1 VLTLP
6 HGIRIYLARGP
17 TDMRKAIDGLAA
29 LTKSSLDCDP
39 CSGHLFVF
47 CNRRRNRLKILYWEE
62 SGFWMLLKRLER
74 GTFSWPAADSKQ
86 RVLVMTHSELA
97 ALLGG
102 LDFRAA
108 RRRRRFSPRNRE
120 IVKPRRTAVP

>member
-1 VLTLP
+1 MLTLP
-6 HGIRIYLARGP
+6 HGVGIYLARGP

-29 LTKSSLDCDP
+29 LTKSALGRDP
-39 CSGHLFVF
+39 FSGHLFVF

-62 SGFWMLLKRLER
+62 SGFWPLLKRLER
-74 GTFSWPAADSKQ
+74 GTFSWPAADSTH
-86 RVLVMTHSELA
+86 RELVMTHSELA

-108 RRRRRFSPRNRE
+108 RQRRRFSPKKPDRN
-120 IVKPRRTAVP
+120 